1 MWRGTEP
8 RLNLFL
14 ENPVSVRLPCLKR
27 EQTSTMCQG
36 MPGESRGAI
45 ILDFTL
51 RLWSVNT
58 TPDCNAEAHLNNV
71 GKTEGD
77 RRMTRGETRAHFIS
91 RKKKKIPH
99 SLWLCRGLLST
110 NDDDVLCF
118 VFGQIVSETALLF
131 FVNRAALCRRPV
143 FSAQLPSFSF
153 LFFLYVQ
160 KTTLMLGLA
169 PRWNMEM
176 RINVLTH

>member
-1 MWRGTEP
+1 MNILHQADLTLVPQWQGGRRCDWFHLVLLQRSHAKSYMNILWEILFCFVFWGFFFPLFTDVEKIWRGTEP

-71 GKTEGD
+71 RKKQRETEEWQEE
-77 RRMTRGETRAHFIS
+77 RLELSSFLE
-91 RKKKKIPH
+91 RKKKNPTISPWFTEH
-99 SLWLCRGLLST
+99 QW
-110 NDDDVLCF
+110 CF
-118 VFGQIVSETALLF
+118 F
-131 FVNRAALCRRPV
+131 
-143 FSAQLPSFSF
+143 
-153 LFFLYVQ
+153 
-160 KTTLMLGLA
+160 
-169 PRWNMEM
+169 W
-176 RINVLTH
+176 